1 MSSDVNENR
10 RYEPSLLLSVINYS
24 SSRWQ
29 RIHTKTARINSTPTY
44 ACIHRMR
51 LARCIYAS
59 SCIDV
64 RDGGVMRR
72 NFDRSWHEQSV
83 SQLANQ
89 PTSQSVSSQS
99 VSQSVSQSISQSISQ
114 SVTQLVSQSVSH
126 SVTQSNSQ
134 LISK

>member
-89 PTSQSVSSQS
+89 PTSQSVSQSVSRSDSQTVRQLVRQS
-99 VSQSVSQSISQSISQ
+99 VSQSVSQSVNQSIN
-114 SVTQLVSQSVSH
+114 QSVSH
-126 SVTQSNSQ
+126 SVS
-134 LISK
+134 